1 MVSNEGH
8 AQPVSQCVVG
18 GDSTGVVSVDGR
30 GGCCVGACVSP
41 RRARARVSEQMVC
54 REQQQ
59 ARGQT
64 TREQRETVQVHHE
77 QLVSGGSRPGG
88 QAGRGWYLFETRSD
102 GGIASL
108 AYRRA
113 GTSWAKQMDV
123 CVKMDIQ
130 CYCKRKCVRGGL

>member
-1 MVSNEGH
+1 MSGIKRGACATSV
-8 AQPVSQCVVG
+8 AVVVVWC
-18 GDSTGVVSVDGR
+18 VVSVDGR
-30 GGCCVGACVSP
+30 EWCCVGACVSP

-113 GTSWAKQMDV
+113 GTSWDELGQANGCLCEDGYTV
-123 CVKMDIQ
+123 
-130 CYCKRKCVRGGL
+130 LL

>member
-1 MVSNEGH
+1 VSGIKRG
-8 AQPVSQCVVG
+8 ACATSVAVVVVWC
-18 GDSTGVVSVDGR
+18 VVSVDGR
-30 GGCCVGACVSP
+30 GWCCVGACVSP